1 MAKGKH
7 EVKKTPAAK
16 KSSAKKTQTKK
27 PRARKNTSTAKKK
40 TGGKNA
46 VKIILLVIVLLVA
59 ATAVT
64 GVIAGRSS
72 TIHPNLELNG
82 IPVGGM
88 TVDEAEKA
96 LQEGGWE
103 AQDSGSVLV
112 KLPAGYEFTVTADE
126 AGLTM
131 NCREA
136 AEAAYAY
143 GHSGDLISDIM
154 AYFKCIAGRAGTA
167 DILGTVNS
175 DAVMSRI
182 DSAVNE
188 LNAKLDDGYVVDV
201 EKELL
206 YVVKGADTVQVSPE
220 KVFDLII
227 DAFKEGKSEV
237 EYPFDAEGDAD
248 CDFEE
253 IRDEIYAEAVNAEY
267 DKETHKATESVVG
280 IDLDVK
286 AAEKIFKAA
295 KMGSLVEIPLK
306 VTMPDY
312 TTEQLDKMLF
322 RDCLGKQTT
331 SYSTS
336 GAGRCTNVELSASKI
351 NGVILNPGESFSY
364 NDVVGKRT
372 TEAGF
377 KSASAYSGGK
387 VVQEIGGGIC
397 QTSSTLYCAV
407 LYANL
412 KVTARDC
419 HHFAVS
425 YLPYGMDA
433 TVSWGGPEF
442 KFVNNRDFP
451 IKIVT
456 HCVNKQLTVEI
467 WGTDVDGSYVEIT
480 ASSGSSSTGISA
492 TTYRCVYDKD
502 GNLISRTFEAS
513 SFYHYHTEDPEPTP
527 TPTPTPSDEPQP
539 TDEPTPTEEPVPT
552 DVPDEPSDPLDP

>member
-7 EVKKTPAAK
+7 EVKKTSAAK
-16 KSSAKKTQTKK
+16 KSTVKK
-27 PRARKNTSTAKKK
+27 PQAKKK
-40 TGGKNA
+40 TSPKKTKTGSKKNA
-46 VKIILLVIVLLVA
+46 VAIILLVVVLLAAAVA
-59 ATAVT
+59 ATGFV
-64 GVIAGRSS
+64 AGRSS

-82 IPVGGM
+82 IAVGGM

-103 AQDSGSVLV
+103 AQDGGSVLV
-112 KLPAGYEFTVTADE
+112 RLPAGYEFTVTAEE

-143 GHSGDLISDIM
+143 GHSGNLFRDIK
-154 AYFKCIAGRAGTA
+154 AYFKCIAGKAGTA
-167 DILGTVNS
+167 DILGAINS
-175 DAVMSRI
+175 DIVMERI
-182 DSAVNE
+182 DGAVTE
-188 LNAKLDDGYVVDV
+188 LNEKLRDGYVVDT

-206 YVVKGADTVQVSPE
+206 YVVKGADSVQIDPDIVY
-220 KVFDLII
+220 DLILN
-227 DAFKEGKSEV
+227 AFKNGETQV
-237 EYPFDAEGDAD
+237 IYPFEAEGDAD
-248 CDFEE
+248 CDFEK
-253 IRDEIYAEAVNAEY
+253 IRDEIFAEPVNAEY
-267 DKETHKATESVVG
+267 DKETHKATESRIG

-286 AAEKIFKAA
+286 AAEKIFAAA
-295 KMGSLVEIPLK
+295 KMGELVEIPLK
-306 VTMPDY
+306 VTMPKY
-312 TTEQLDKMLF
+312 TSEQLDELLF

-336 GAGRCTNVELSASKI
+336 GSGRCTNVELSASKI
-351 NGVILNPGESFSY
+351 NGVILNPGETFSY

-372 TEAGF
+372 AEAGF
-377 KSASAYSGGK
+377 KTASAYAGGK

-412 KVTARDC
+412 KITARDC

-442 KFVNNRDFP
+442 KFQNNRDFP

-456 HCVNKQLTVEI
+456 HCENKQLTVEI

-480 ASSGSSSTGISA
+480 SSSGSSSTGISA

-502 GNLISRTFEAS
+502 GKLISRTLEAN
-513 SFYHYHTEDPEPTP
+513 SFYYYHTEDNP
-527 TPTPTPSDEPQP
+527 TPTPTPSTEPKPTDTPAP
-539 TDEPTPTEEPVPT
+539 TDEPVPTEVPV
-552 DVPDEPSDPLDP
+552 EPSDPLDP